1 MTFFDALD
9 ELLLTG
15 GFVFAGAT
23 IGLSI
28 MAAFAWWEAP
38 RACLNA
44 TNSGPPIE
52 RLAAALGGVPVVAEA
67 RTEAAPGAALDIH

>member
-15 GFVFAGAT
+15 GFALAGAT

-28 MAAFAWWEAP
+28 MAAFAWWET
-38 RACLNA
+38 R
-44 TNSGPPIE
+44 G
-52 RLAAALGGVPVVAEA
+52 RV
-67 RTEAAPGAALDIH
+67 